1 MKWWK
6 FGKKVHIQEDEPDEL
21 DKLLYKYM
29 PKYEEQLMAELERNV
44 DYEYEFSENYR
55 KKMERLIRKERHIV
69 PKRILKR
76 VAMGI
81 VAFVMTF
88 CISMYWGVV
97 TGNAQW
103 TKLYETIK
111 TIWEDFFLFSYFDK
125 SDEKVWI
132 VYEPE
137 YMLEGYELVRESQNE
152 CMKTFIY
159 KKGDLQIKLQQR
171 DVTTGSEF
179 FVDSAFVKEEV
190 IKNHGME
197 IFVYYYE
204 TGEICTYYEYL
215 GSVFIINTHKM
226 NADLNR
232 EEIIKIYEGWIK

>member
-103 TKLYETIK
+103 MKLYETIK
-111 TIWEDFFLFSYFDK
+111 TMWEDFFLFSYFDK

-132 VYEPE
+132 VYEPK
-137 YMLEGYELVRESQNE
+137 YMLEGYELVLERENAG
-152 CMKTFIY
+152 MKLLVYEKDNLRI
-159 KKGDLQIKLQQR
+159 QLQQR
-171 DVTTGSEF
+171 SVRTGSKF
-179 FVDSAFVKEEV
+179 AVDSDFVREEI
-190 IKNHGME
+190 IKNNDME
-197 IFVYYYE
+197 IFVYYYAD
-204 TGEICTYYEYL
+204 GGICTYYEYL
-215 GSVFIINTHKM
+215 GSVFVINLYE
-226 NADLNR
+226 LNQ